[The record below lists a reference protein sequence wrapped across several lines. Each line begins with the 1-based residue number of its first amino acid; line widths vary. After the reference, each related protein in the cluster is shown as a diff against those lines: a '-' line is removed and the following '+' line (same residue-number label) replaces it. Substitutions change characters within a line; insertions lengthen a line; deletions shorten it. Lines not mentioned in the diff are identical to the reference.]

1 MNDVIFKYYFKKNHK
16 VYKCTLNY
24 NELINILELD
34 IKKDK
39 KGQSYK
45 KGHSYQ
51 LQGVKDA
58 LLKSEDLNIF
68 KCDIYLN
75 GEILSI

>member
-1 MNDVIFKYYFKKNHK
+1 MNNVIFKYYFKKNNK

-34 IKKDK
+34 VKKD
-39 KGQSYK
+39 K